1 MMDNHHIENLNS
13 ANQNLKRSLLLTQKK
28 LEMLIEAISEIS
40 GQKIKVNDIPIES
53 LKKELS
59 DLKSRVNKSRVNN
72 SDRININKVELV
84 EEIFEIF
91 DKDFYLEKNED
102 IKETDLNPY
111 EHFIRFGYKEG
122 RLFFKNISK
131 ETEIKVIKDFN
142 S

>member
-1 MMDNHHIENLNS
+1 MDNHHIENLNS

>member
-40 GQKIKVNDIPIES
+40 GEKIKVNDIPIES

>member
-1 MMDNHHIENLNS
+1 MDNHHIENLNS

-40 GQKIKVNDIPIES
+40 GEKIKVNEIPIES

>member
-40 GQKIKVNDIPIES
+40 GEKIKVNEIPIES

-102 IKETDLNPY
+102 IKESDLNPY

>member
-40 GQKIKVNDIPIES
+40 GEKIKVNDIPIES

-122 RLFFKNISK
+122 RLFFKNNPYI
-131 ETEIKVIKDFN
+131 
-142 S
+142 

>member
-28 LEMLIEAISEIS
+28 LEMLIETISEIS
-40 GQKIKVNDIPIES
+40 GQKIKVNEIPIES

-102 IKETDLNPY
+102 LKELDLNPY

>member
-1 MMDNHHIENLNS
+1 MDNHHIENLNS

-40 GQKIKVNDIPIES
+40 GEKIKVNEIPIES

-111 EHFIRFGYKEG
+111 EHFIRFGLVKII
-122 RLFFKNISK
+122 LPQLLI
-131 ETEIKVIKDFN
+131 
-142 S
+142 

>member
-1 MMDNHHIENLNS
+1 MDNHHIENLNS

-40 GQKIKVNDIPIES
+40 GEKIKVNDIPIES

-131 ETEIKVIKDFN
+131 KTEIKIIKDFN

>member
-1 MMDNHHIENLNS
+1 MDNHHIENLNS
-13 ANQNLKRSLLLTQKK
+13 ANQNLKRTLLLTQKK

-59 DLKSRVNKSRVNN
+59 NLKSRVNN

>member
-28 LEMLIEAISEIS
+28 LEMLIETISEIS
-40 GQKIKVNDIPIES
+40 GQKIKVNEIPIES

-72 SDRININKVELV
+72 SDRINVNKVELV

-102 IKETDLNPY
+102 LKESDLNPY

>member
-1 MMDNHHIENLNS
+1 MDNHHIENLNS

-28 LEMLIEAISEIS
+28 LEMLIETISEIS
-40 GQKIKVNDIPIES
+40 GQKIKVNEIPIES

-59 DLKSRVNKSRVNN
+59 DLKSRVNNQ
-72 SDRININKVELV
+72 DRINVNKVELV

-102 IKETDLNPY
+102 LKELDLNPY

>member
-40 GQKIKVNDIPIES
+40 GEKIKVNEIPIES